1 MNTLKMLAIDLGASS
16 GRGIVGSFDGKKLTL
31 AENHRFAN
39 EPVNVS
45 GRFTWDILRIFHE
58 IKNSVRQTVLDG
70 DNVKSMGIDT
80 WGVDYGLIDKHGR
93 LISNP
98 THYRD
103 TRTDGITE
111 YAKQFVSIDELYS
124 TTGIQTIDF
133 NTVFQLAAEL
143 RDNPDVFAVADKML
157 FIPDLLDYFLT
168 GKASTEYTVASTGAI
183 LDANKRN
190 YAWDVI
196 DKFGIPRYLFSE
208 IVEPTYNVGKLLPQ
222 IIEEVGNT
230 DLDVVKVASHDTA
243 SAVLAV
249 PAKND
254 KFVYI
259 SSGTWSLMG
268 TELKSPLINA
278 DTYRLNYTNEG
289 GAEKTIRF
297 LKNIMGLWVLQES
310 RRQWKR
316 EGKDYSFGELAVMAQ
331 EAKPYKSVI
340 DPDDKMFSTPGNMPK
355 RIVEYCK
362 NTKQPVPENEGE
374 IVRCILD
381 SLSMRYRATVENI
394 TELTGEK
401 PTAVN
406 IVGGGTQ
413 DKLLCQ
419 LTADACGLDV
429 VAGPVEATAIG
440 NICVQAIAAGELA
453 NMKEAREV
461 VANSFDVEYYKPNL
475 AVKDQVDDTYGRF
488 CKLVKCHA

>member
-1 MNTLKMLAIDLGASS
+1 MKNLKMLAIDLGASS
-16 GRGIVGSFDGKKLTL
+16 GRGIVGSFDGKKLEL
-31 AENHRFAN
+31 VENHRFAN
-39 EPVNVS
+39 EPVNVA

-58 IKNSVRQTVLDG
+58 IKTSIRQTVLDG

-93 LISNP
+93 LLSNP

-103 TRTDGITE
+103 TRTDRITE
-111 YAKQFVSIDELYS
+111 YVKDFVSIEEIYA
-124 TTGIQTIDF
+124 TTGMQTIDF
-133 NTVFQLAAEL
+133 NTIFQLAAEI
-143 RDNPDVFAVADKML
+143 RDNPDVFALADKML

-183 LDANKRN
+183 LNANTRE
-190 YAWDVI
+190 YAWSLI
-196 DKFGIPRYLFSE
+196 DKLNIPKSLFCD
-208 IVEPTYNVGKLLPQ
+208 IVQPAATVGKLLPQ
-222 IIEEVGNT
+222 IIEEVGQT

-254 KFVYI
+254 KFIYI

-268 TELKSPLINA
+268 TELKAPLINA
-278 DTYRLNYTNEG
+278 DTERLNYTNEG
-289 GAEKTIRF
+289 GAENTIRF
-297 LKNIMGLWVLQES
+297 LKNIMGLWILQES

-316 EGKDYSFGELAVMAQ
+316 EGKDYSFGELAVMARS
-331 EAKPYKSVI
+331 ASSYRCVI
-340 DPDDKMFSTPGNMPK
+340 NPDDKMFATPGNMPK
-355 RIVEYCK
+355 RIMEYCK
-362 NTKQPVPENEGE
+362 NSGQYVPETEGE

-381 SLSMRYRATVENI
+381 SLSMRYRATAENI
-394 TELTGEK
+394 AELTGET

-453 NMKEAREV
+453 NMKEARQV
-461 VANSFDVEYYKPNL
+461 VADSFDVEYYSPN
-475 AVKDQVDDTYGRF
+475 ASVKAQVDEAYGKF
-488 CKLVKCHA
+488 CQLTSK